1 MILSRSRLATVLRA
15 AAPVVLVVLVAAILL
30 RFPPTEDSFYPH
42 CPIYA
47 YLHIQCPGCGG
58 TRALAALLRGHIVEA
73 LRLNALTTLML
84 PVAFAYGCVCYRN
97 LFRGKRL
104 RLPQPSAATIYAG
117 FVIAGVFTI
126 LRNLPL
132 RPL

>member
-1 MILSRSRLATVLRA
+1 MNLGRSRLATVLRA
-15 AAPVVLVVLVAAILL
+15 AAPVVPVVLVAAILL
-30 RFPPTEDSFYPH
+30 QFPPTEDSFYPH
-42 CPIYA
+42 CPIYT

-73 LRLNALTTLML
+73 LRLNTLTTLML
-84 PVAFAYGCVCYRN
+84 PVVFAYGCICYRS
-97 LFRGKRL
+97 LFRGERI
-104 RLPQPSAATIYAG
+104 RLPQPSATTIYVV
-117 FVIAGVFTI
+117 FVIATVFTI